1 MGGCAG
7 DVHACLYSVISARGP
22 VLIRVRAFLKLCIY
36 TPSKGRGLLSDVCSQ
51 SSCQVNLKHIQSA
64 ARTQSQAPRSR
75 PFLQTLLQVAARSPR
90 LRQLN
95 PSSNLI
101 WQSQAWREAGR
112 DLTKMTFL
120 AIRSRE
126 LSFNREPLLDRH
138 QSFCTL
144 LMRYWFETMHHQIL
158 LRLAPW

>member
-1 MGGCAG
+1 MPETFTHICI
-7 DVHACLYSVISARGP
+7 VLFFACGP
-22 VLIRVRAFLKLCIY
+22 VVVWAHVFLKLCIC
-36 TPSKGRGLLSDVCSQ
+36 TRSKGRGLLSDVCSQ

-64 ARTQSQAPRSR
+64 ARTRSQAPRSR
-75 PFLQTLLQVAARSPR
+75 PFLQTFSQVAAHSPR

-101 WQSQAWREAGR
+101 WQSQAWCEVGR

-120 AIRSRE
+120 AIRSQE

-138 QSFCTL
+138 HSFCTL

-158 LRLAPW
+158 LRLAP